1 MNKLED
7 ALKEVTKNKPEFS
20 VRHQDGKLYVF
31 YHSAN
36 GNGRF
41 PVGLVGSPN
50 KLGKVGN
57 ITNNGVV
64 YAEPKGRG
72 IGKKLT
78 QVVLNAAK
86 VMKRGVLV
94 KAVHVNEPKVF
105 KNRAPTPPMIHIIRK
120 LAPNSVNIRTNLPK
134 AKKMWAVYARI
145 RVPSPKK
152 SPTPPKGPNAKR
164 LSPSPPKIHYGPR
177 GGQYTLKGN
186 RKVYKRSEQV

>member
-31 YHSAN
+31 YHSSN

-64 YAEPKGRG
+64 YAEPKGKG

-145 RVPSPKK
+145 RVP
-152 SPTPPKGPNAKR
+152 TPNAKR
-164 LSPSPPKIHYGPR
+164 LSPSEKLYYGPR
-177 GGQYTLKGN
+177 GGQYTMRGN
-186 RKVYKRSEQV
+186 RKVYQK

>member
-1 MNKLED
+1 MNKLEE

-31 YHSAN
+31 YKSNN

-64 YAEPKGRG
+64 YAEPKGKG

-86 VMKRGVLV
+86 MMKRGVLV
-94 KAVHVNEPKVF
+94 QAVHVNEPKVF

-145 RVPSPKK
+145 RVPSPKR
-152 SPTPPKGPNAKR
+152 SPRPTSEK
-164 LSPSPPKIHYGPR
+164 LSPPKIHYGPR
-177 GGQYTLKGN
+177 GGQYTLKGS
-186 RKVYKRSEQV
+186 RKLYL